1 MRIGQKVK
9 LKEKSIY
16 AMEPDRHNST
26 DKIGVIVE
34 IGNEFENPKRTPAL
48 PVLVNWGGFTN
59 SYRYLDLEEVY
70 E

>member
-9 LKEKSIY
+9 LKETSIF
-16 AMEPDRHNST
+16 AMEIDKHNPT

-34 IGNEFENPKRTPAL
+34 IGNEFQNPKRTPAL
-48 PVLVNWGGFTN
+48 PVLVDWGKFIN
-59 SYRYLDLEEVY
+59 SYRSLDLEAVY

>member
-9 LKEKSIY
+9 LKETSVF
-16 AMEPDRHNST
+16 AMEIDRHNPI

-34 IGNEFENPKRTPAL
+34 IGNELQNPKRSPGL
-48 PVLVNWGGFTN
+48 PVVVDWGKFTN
-59 SYRYLDLEEVY
+59 TYRFLDLEEVY

>member
-9 LKEKSIY
+9 LKETSIF
-16 AMEPDRHNST
+16 AIEIDKHNPT

-34 IGNEFENPKRTPAL
+34 IGNEFQNPKRTQAL
-48 PVLVNWGGFTN
+48 PVLVDWGKFTN
-59 SYRYLDLEEVY
+59 SYRYLDLEEVN

>member
-9 LKEKSIY
+9 LKETSIY
-16 AMEPDRHNST
+16 AMEIDRHNPT

-34 IGNEFENPKRTPAL
+34 KGNEFQNPKRNSTL
-48 PVLVNWGGFTN
+48 PVLVSWGKFTN
-59 SYRYLDLEEVY
+59 SYRYLDLEEVN